1 MEKDTN
7 KEIRKQLKDLEKTLL
22 NLKLQEGIDPN
33 EIRLLQQKLD
43 RLIAS
48 KTFNDDKNKN

>member
-1 MEKDTN
+1 MDKEIN
-7 KEIRKQLKDLEKTLL
+7 KEIKKQLKDLEKTLL

-43 RLIAS
+43 KLIAS
-48 KTFNDDKNKN
+48 KTFNDDKD

>member
-1 MEKDTN
+1 MDKETN
-7 KEIRKQLKDLEKTLL
+7 KEIREQLKDLEKTLL
-22 NLKLQEGIDPN
+22 GLKLQEGIDPN

>member
-43 RLIAS
+43 KLISS

>member
-1 MEKDTN
+1 MDKEIN
-7 KEIRKQLKDLEKTLL
+7 KEIKKQLKDLEKTLL

-43 RLIAS
+43 KLIAS
-48 KTFNDDKNKN
+48 KTFNDDKN

>member
-1 MEKDTN
+1 MDKETN
-7 KEIRKQLKDLEKTLL
+7 KEIQKQLKDLKKTLL

-43 RLIAS
+43 KLIET
-48 KTFNDDKNKN
+48 KTFKDDQD

>member
-1 MEKDTN
+1 METEIN
-7 KEIRKQLKDLEKTLL
+7 KEIKKQLKDLEKTLL

-43 RLIAS
+43 KLIAS
-48 KTFNDDKNKN
+48 KTFKDDKN